1 MSLKSFF
8 YDRLLLIGILVTAAL
23 ILWWLTDD
31 IIVALVC
38 LFSLI
43 IISFIA
49 RLYQPWNEEKV
60 IEELNIQNQKK
71 NQKNLFHRTDDA
83 SFSAYHKIF
92 FVNYGFFFPSHKIP
106 RSRD

>member
-43 IISFIA
+43 MISFIA

-71 NQKNLFHRTDDA
+71 PKK
-83 SFSAYHKIF
+83 SFSQD
-92 FVNYGFFFPSHKIP
+92 
-106 RSRD
+106 R

>member
-71 NQKNLFHRTDDA
+71 PKKPF
-83 SFSAYHKIF
+83 
-92 FVNYGFFFPSHKIP
+92 
-106 RSRD
+106 

>member
-71 NQKNLFHRTDDA
+71 HKKP
-83 SFSAYHKIF
+83 FSQD
-92 FVNYGFFFPSHKIP
+92 
-106 RSRD
+106 R

>member
-49 RLYQPWNEEKV
+49 RLYQPWIEEKV
-60 IEELNIQNQKK
+60 IEVLYIQIQ
-71 NQKNLFHRTDDA
+71 
-83 SFSAYHKIF
+83 
-92 FVNYGFFFPSHKIP
+92 
-106 RSRD
+106 

>member
-60 IEELNIQNQKK
+60 IEELNVQNQKK
-71 NQKNLFHRTDDA
+71 SKKP
-83 SFSAYHKIF
+83 FSQD
-92 FVNYGFFFPSHKIP
+92 
-106 RSRD
+106 R

>member
-60 IEELNIQNQKK
+60 IKELNIQNQKK
-71 NQKNLFHRTDDA
+71 AKKP
-83 SFSAYHKIF
+83 FSQD
-92 FVNYGFFFPSHKIP
+92 
-106 RSRD
+106 R

>member
-8 YDRLLLIGILVTAAL
+8 YDRLLLIGILVTATL
-23 ILWWLTDD
+23 ILWWLSGD

-71 NQKNLFHRTDDA
+71 PKKP
-83 SFSAYHKIF
+83 FSQD
-92 FVNYGFFFPSHKIP
+92 
-106 RSRD
+106 R

>member
-8 YDRLLLIGILVTAAL
+8 YDRLLLVGILVTAAL

-71 NQKNLFHRTDDA
+71 PKKPF
-83 SFSAYHKIF
+83 
-92 FVNYGFFFPSHKIP
+92 
-106 RSRD
+106 SRDR

>member
-31 IIVALVC
+31 IIAALVC

-49 RLYQPWNEEKV
+49 RLYQPYNEEKV

-71 NQKNLFHRTDDA
+71 PKKP
-83 SFSAYHKIF
+83 FSQD
-92 FVNYGFFFPSHKIP
+92 
-106 RSRD
+106 R

>member
-60 IEELNIQNQKK
+60 IEELNNQNQKK
-71 NQKNLFHRTDDA
+71 PKKP
-83 SFSAYHKIF
+83 FSQD
-92 FVNYGFFFPSHKIP
+92 
-106 RSRD
+106 R

>member
-8 YDRLLLIGILVTAAL
+8 YDRLLLVSILVTAAL

-71 NQKNLFHRTDDA
+71 PKKP
-83 SFSAYHKIF
+83 FSQD
-92 FVNYGFFFPSHKIP
+92 
-106 RSRD
+106 R

>member
-31 IIVALVC
+31 IIVALIC

-71 NQKNLFHRTDDA
+71 PKKP
-83 SFSAYHKIF
+83 FSQD
-92 FVNYGFFFPSHKIP
+92 
-106 RSRD
+106 R

>member
-8 YDRLLLIGILVTAAL
+8 YDRLLLIGVLVTAAL

-71 NQKNLFHRTDDA
+71 PKKP
-83 SFSAYHKIF
+83 FSQD
-92 FVNYGFFFPSHKIP
+92 
-106 RSRD
+106 R

>member
-8 YDRLLLIGILVTAAL
+8 YDRLLLTGILVTAAL

-71 NQKNLFHRTDDA
+71 PKKP
-83 SFSAYHKIF
+83 FSQD
-92 FVNYGFFFPSHKIP
+92 
-106 RSRD
+106 R

>member
-71 NQKNLFHRTDDA
+71 PKKPF
-83 SFSAYHKIF
+83 
-92 FVNYGFFFPSHKIP
+92 
-106 RSRD
+106 SRDR

>member
-43 IISFIA
+43 IISVIA

-71 NQKNLFHRTDDA
+71 SKKP
-83 SFSAYHKIF
+83 FSQD
-92 FVNYGFFFPSHKIP
+92 
-106 RSRD
+106 R

>member
-8 YDRLLLIGILVTAAL
+8 YDRLLLIGILVTVAL

-71 NQKNLFHRTDDA
+71 PKKP
-83 SFSAYHKIF
+83 FSQD
-92 FVNYGFFFPSHKIP
+92 
-106 RSRD
+106 R

>member
-31 IIVALVC
+31 IIVAIVC

-60 IEELNIQNQKK
+60 IEELNVQNQKK
-71 NQKNLFHRTDDA
+71 SKKP
-83 SFSAYHKIF
+83 FSQD
-92 FVNYGFFFPSHKIP
+92 
-106 RSRD
+106 R

>member
-8 YDRLLLIGILVTAAL
+8 YDRLLLIGVLVTAAL

-43 IISFIA
+43 VISFIA

-60 IEELNIQNQKK
+60 IEELNVQNQKK
-71 NQKNLFHRTDDA
+71 SKKP
-83 SFSAYHKIF
+83 FSQD
-92 FVNYGFFFPSHKIP
+92 
-106 RSRD
+106 R

>member
-8 YDRLLLIGILVTAAL
+8 YDRLLLIGILMTAAL

-43 IISFIA
+43 VISFIA

-60 IEELNIQNQKK
+60 IEELNIQNKK
-71 NQKNLFHRTDDA
+71 KPKKP
-83 SFSAYHKIF
+83 FSQD
-92 FVNYGFFFPSHKIP
+92 
-106 RSRD
+106 R

>member
-8 YDRLLLIGILVTAAL
+8 YDRLLLVGILVTAAL

-71 NQKNLFHRTDDA
+71 PKKP
-83 SFSAYHKIF
+83 FSQD
-92 FVNYGFFFPSHKIP
+92 
-106 RSRD
+106 R

>member
-71 NQKNLFHRTDDA
+71 SKKP
-83 SFSAYHKIF
+83 FSQD
-92 FVNYGFFFPSHKIP
+92 
-106 RSRD
+106 R

>member
-8 YDRLLLIGILVTAAL
+8 YDRLLLVGILVTAAL
-23 ILWWLTDD
+23 ILWWLTND

-71 NQKNLFHRTDDA
+71 PKKP
-83 SFSAYHKIF
+83 FSQD
-92 FVNYGFFFPSHKIP
+92 
-106 RSRD
+106 R

>member
-60 IEELNIQNQKK
+60 IEELKIQNQKK
-71 NQKNLFHRTDDA
+71 PKKP
-83 SFSAYHKIF
+83 FSQE
-92 FVNYGFFFPSHKIP
+92 
-106 RSRD
+106 R

>member
-8 YDRLLLIGILVTAAL
+8 YDRLLLVGILVTAAL

-71 NQKNLFHRTDDA
+71 PKKP
-83 SFSAYHKIF
+83 FSQ
-92 FVNYGFFFPSHKIP
+92 
-106 RSRD
+106 DL

>member
-60 IEELNIQNQKK
+60 IEKLNIQNKK
-71 NQKNLFHRTDDA
+71 EPKKP
-83 SFSAYHKIF
+83 FSKD
-92 FVNYGFFFPSHKIP
+92 P
-106 RSRD
+106 

>member
-43 IISFIA
+43 MISFIA
-49 RLYQPWNEEKV
+49 RFYQPWNEEKV

-71 NQKNLFHRTDDA
+71 PKKP
-83 SFSAYHKIF
+83 FSQD
-92 FVNYGFFFPSHKIP
+92 
-106 RSRD
+106 R

>member
-8 YDRLLLIGILVTAAL
+8 YDRLLLIGILMTAAL

-43 IISFIA
+43 MISFIA
-49 RLYQPWNEEKV
+49 RFYQPWNEEKV

-71 NQKNLFHRTDDA
+71 PKKP
-83 SFSAYHKIF
+83 FSQD
-92 FVNYGFFFPSHKIP
+92 
-106 RSRD
+106 R

>member
-31 IIVALVC
+31 IIVALIC

-71 NQKNLFHRTDDA
+71 PKKP
-83 SFSAYHKIF
+83 FSQ
-92 FVNYGFFFPSHKIP
+92 
-106 RSRD
+106 D

>member
-38 LFSLI
+38 LFLLI

-60 IEELNIQNQKK
+60 IEELNFQNKK
-71 NQKNLFHRTDDA
+71 KPKKP
-83 SFSAYHKIF
+83 FSQD
-92 FVNYGFFFPSHKIP
+92 
-106 RSRD
+106 R

>member
-8 YDRLLLIGILVTAAL
+8 YDRLLLIGILVTSAL

-43 IISFIA
+43 IISVIA

-71 NQKNLFHRTDDA
+71 PKKP
-83 SFSAYHKIF
+83 FSQD
-92 FVNYGFFFPSHKIP
+92 
-106 RSRD
+106 R

>member
-43 IISFIA
+43 VISFIA

-71 NQKNLFHRTDDA
+71 PKKP
-83 SFSAYHKIF
+83 FSQD
-92 FVNYGFFFPSHKIP
+92 
-106 RSRD
+106 R

>member
-8 YDRLLLIGILVTAAL
+8 YDRLLLIGILVTATL

-71 NQKNLFHRTDDA
+71 PKKP
-83 SFSAYHKIF
+83 FSQD
-92 FVNYGFFFPSHKIP
+92 
-106 RSRD
+106 R

>member
-1 MSLKSFF
+1 MSLNSFF

-71 NQKNLFHRTDDA
+71 PKKP
-83 SFSAYHKIF
+83 FSQD
-92 FVNYGFFFPSHKIP
+92 
-106 RSRD
+106 R

>member
-8 YDRLLLIGILVTAAL
+8 YDRFLLIGILVTAAL

-71 NQKNLFHRTDDA
+71 PKKP
-83 SFSAYHKIF
+83 FSQD
-92 FVNYGFFFPSHKIP
+92 
-106 RSRD
+106 R

>member
-71 NQKNLFHRTDDA
+71 PKRP
-83 SFSAYHKIF
+83 FSQD
-92 FVNYGFFFPSHKIP
+92 
-106 RSRD
+106 R

>member
-43 IISFIA
+43 IISCIA

-60 IEELNIQNQKK
+60 IEELKIQNQKK
-71 NQKNLFHRTDDA
+71 PKKP
-83 SFSAYHKIF
+83 FSQD
-92 FVNYGFFFPSHKIP
+92 
-106 RSRD
+106 R

>member
-1 MSLKSFF
+1 MSPKSFF
-8 YDRLLLIGILVTAAL
+8 YDRLLLVGILITAAL

-71 NQKNLFHRTDDA
+71 PKKP
-83 SFSAYHKIF
+83 FSQD
-92 FVNYGFFFPSHKIP
+92 
-106 RSRD
+106 R